1 MKSKKKIKNAEV
13 LLEITPSNEND
24 ANIANTNVPNSRKRK
39 AKEMVQEAITLA
51 AESKKRKKKKNI
63 EPEEVLN
70 DINFENTTESRSSTR
85 LNDELPNLVSPD
97 TSLRKSKK
105 KKPTKENSASEQIEI
120 ESVKVKS
127 KKSKK
132 NMKETENHNDDAVD
146 ISVEVIDEPTKKRKK
161 KKKDKNKL
169 TQDSEN
175 QLDTIEI
182 IEEINVDS
190 SNQKLGKKSKRKKKF
205 KEANVENEMVE
216 VDSQISKKVKKSK
229 RPEDFNE
236 DVPNEEESVEIGEIV
251 DLNLGKRSKRQKKL
265 KEDQISKEENKSEDI
280 AEESITSI
288 KERAGRRKKSEET
301 SPLQINSSSL
311 KKTKR
316 NKNSVQEIVD
326 DQPERKSK
334 KNYKINS
341 TVKRDPEVL
350 SGESSG
356 DEISVCKS
364 RCQKI
369 LDSSDESEI
378 EENVKK
384 PEIKEEKVKILLIE
398 MFLQATELFL
408 ELLINNI
415 TAESCIMWIRTFF
428 TIFINNEIFF
438 STSRS

>member
-1 MKSKKKIKNAEV
+1 MKSKKKIKNADV

-24 ANIANTNVPNSRKRK
+24 ANIANTNVPKSRKRK

-51 AESKKRKKKKNI
+51 TESKKRKKKKNI

-70 DINFENTTESRSSTR
+70 EIKNENTAEPKSTSKQRSSTR
-85 LNDELPNLVSPD
+85 LNDVLPNLVSLD
-97 TSLRKSKK
+97 TSLGKSKK

-120 ESVKVKS
+120 EPVKVKS

-132 NMKETENHNDDAVD
+132 NMEETEDHFDDAVD
-146 ISVEVIDEPTKKRKK
+146 ISVEVKDEPTKKRKK

-169 TQDSEN
+169 SQDSEN

-182 IEEINVDS
+182 IEKINVES
-190 SNQKLGKKSKRKKKF
+190 SSQKLGNQSKRKKKL
-205 KEANVENEMVE
+205 KEANVENEIVV
-216 VDSQISKKVKKSK
+216 VDSQIPKKVKKSK
-229 RPEDFNE
+229 RPENFSE
-236 DVPNEEESVEIGEIV
+236 DVPNEEESVEIDEIV
-251 DLNLGKRSKRQKKL
+251 DLNLVKRSKRQKKL

-301 SPLQINSSSL
+301 SPLLINSSSL

-334 KNYKINS
+334 KNYKIIS

-356 DEISVCKS
+356 DEITVCKS

-378 EENVKK
+378 EESVKK

-408 ELLINNI
+408 ELLINNN
-415 TAESCIMWIRTFF
+415 TAESRIMSIR
-428 TIFINNEIFF
+428 IF
-438 STSRS
+438 